1 MYYLAQKGKHIMRK
15 LNFIQL
21 LFVKHYLRTR
31 KKLID
36 RALSNNHYV
45 VTELYS
51 QKYKFAIV
59 IEEVDEW
66 IAELEHIGYKVALVN
81 NIIFIW

>member
-1 MYYLAQKGKHIMRK
+1 MRK
-15 LNFIQL
+15 PNFIQM
-21 LFVKHYLRTR
+21 LFIKHYLRTR
-31 KKLID
+31 KKLIN

-51 QKYKFAIV
+51 HKYMFAIQ
-59 IEEVDEW
+59 IEDVEEW
-66 IAELEHIGYKVALVN
+66 IAELEHIGYKVALIN